1 MKINYVFHVSLLD
14 PYHGSTTLRKIL
26 EPPPPIEINSE
37 HEYKVDKILDSH
49 ISNY

>member
-14 PYHGSTTLRKIL
+14 PYYGSITLRRIL
-26 EPPPPIEINSE
+26 EPPPPIEVNSE
-37 HEYKVDKILDSH
+37 HEYKVDKIIDSQ